1 MSQQGRSGFEHAWE
15 RSRRL
20 DTAGSGLDSIADPSP
35 ALAWLGD
42 GTAPHLPQST
52 RVALALLSWWGRGA
66 RLGRADRERL
76 WQAGAPCLDALA
88 ERCID
93 SLLYWA
99 SEIDAPAQRI
109 YDRVHAAQR
118 TGAIRVLAALTGAGV
133 DTLVCKGAELVP
145 RLAGD
150 RALHA
155 ANDTDLLVDRGQL
168 DRARRVL
175 HELGY
180 VQAGLD
186 GATCGLVDLDPRV
199 IASAERG
206 HYELFPFRAL
216 VDLEVTAEERAAARE
231 LCRGPLWERI
241 WVTDDERTVLA
252 LEVDLHFR
260 LAHRWDVDRL
270 FARAVPSC
278 LGVGR
283 TLCTTDHVW
292 FLALRYY
299 NELAE
304 ADHRSLRPLALL
316 VRLLSAPDI
325 DWGLAQR
332 VVVALH
338 HAPALYYVLSLL
350 ERLAPGHVPP
360 AVLAAL
366 DPAIVDRRN
375 DHGWRLA
382 RCLGFV
388 DPFPL
393 EPARR

>member
-1 MSQQGRSGFEHAWE
+1 M
-15 RSRRL
+15 
-20 DTAGSGLDSIADPSP
+20 DTASSSCLDSIGDRSP
-35 ALAWLGD
+35 ALAWLD
-42 GTAPHLPQST
+42 DATAPQRLPAST
-52 RVALALLSWWGRGA
+52 RVALALLSWWGRGT
-66 RLGRADRERL
+66 RLAPADRERL
-76 WQAGAPCLDALA
+76 WQTGAPSLDTLV
-88 ERCID
+88 ERRID

-99 SEIDAPAQRI
+99 CEIDAPTQRI
-109 YDRVHAAQR
+109 YDRIHAAQR
-118 TGAIRVLAALTGAGV
+118 TAALRVLTALTGAGV

-145 RLAGD
+145 RLVGD
-150 RALHA
+150 SALHA
-155 ANDTDLLVDRGQL
+155 ADDTDLLVDHRQL
-168 DRARRVL
+168 GRARQLL

-186 GATCGLVDLDPRV
+186 GATCGLVDLDPLV
-199 IASAERG
+199 VAAAERG

-216 VDLEVTAEERAAARE
+216 VELEVTAEERAIARQ
-231 LCRGPLWERI
+231 LCRGATTAADGSLREGPLRERI
-241 WVTDDERTVLA
+241 WVTDDDRTVLA
-252 LEVDLHFR
+252 LEIDLHFR

-292 FLALRYY
+292 FLAVRHYS
-299 NELAE
+299 ELAE
-304 ADHRSLRPLALL
+304 ADYCSLRPLALL

-325 DWGLAQR
+325 DWELAHR
-332 VVVALH
+332 VVIALH

-350 ERLAPGHVPP
+350 ERLAPGRVP
-360 AVLAAL
+360 AEVLAAL
-366 DPAIVDRRN
+366 DPAIVDRRH

-393 EPARR
+393 EP